1 MLIDVVDQRLA
12 SGLDIDAAVSEAVLR
27 RTRPILLTT
36 ATTIAG
42 LLPLALSSSTLWPP
56 MAWAIISG
64 LLASTVLTLLVVP
77 AVCRLALRPRQQPTG
92 EVTQVPAD
100 IFK

>member
-1 MLIDVVDQRLA
+1 
-12 SGLDIDAAVSEAVLR
+12 
-27 RTRPILLTT
+27 
-36 ATTIAG
+36 
-42 LLPLALSSSTLWPP
+42 

-77 AVCRLALRPRQQPTG
+77 AVCRLALRPRQQATG